1 VKNNRNNCFHQNLNN
16 FKNAS
21 LILFQ
26 RNCSDKAFDVLLF
39 ESSATKNKKKNTN
52 RLIIPNLRSQT
63 AIHLCARAP
72 LSRSQ
77 DLSNQ
82 KKINSRRTNGRKS
95 SYAVSASR
103 NRASSSGRAS
113 RRLRSSTS
121 LRSVMHSSCFAS
133 TLRRNSFFFFLV
145 LSTIKPSQK

>member
-1 VKNNRNNCFHQNLNN
+1 MKNNRNNCFHQNLNN

-26 RNCSDKAFDVLLF
+26 RNCSDKLLTF
-39 ESSATKNKKKNTN
+39 SCLNRQRQKIKKNTN

-133 TLRRNSFFFFLV
+133 TLRRNSFFFFWC
-145 LSTIKPSQK
+145 